1 MKPFHLVN
9 SACKFEKTVI
19 LISIYGLYSFRFK
32 ILMKNILFII
42 PKNDVGGAPKF
53 VMEQIDI
60 CYEDGFKCFLATN
73 ISGWI
78 NENRGNKIENILYDK
93 KIENLFWIPF
103 LFKLIS
109 FIYKNKIQLVIC
121 NSANGGLYG
130 RIAAFITGI
139 GSVYVSHG
147 WSSVYNGG
155 KLSGLL
161 NFIERILSYMGT
173 KVLCISKGDIEK
185 ANKFIHV
192 PQQKLVQI
200 NNAIFPKNK
209 KLSTYI
215 NAPLKVL
222 TVARFKHP
230 KRIDLLIEA
239 VKNNTSIDL
248 YIAGDG
254 EDKKSTEKYIATEE
268 IKNVNLLGE
277 IKDFNTYADYDI
289 FILISDSE
297 GLPMSA
303 IEAMSAGLPLVLS
316 NVGGCPELINENG
329 FLVENNVQSIING
342 IEQCKLKYS
351 YFANNSISNFNNN
364 YNLHNRKNEFLHLY
378 TQCIK

>member
-1 MKPFHLVN
+1 
-9 SACKFEKTVI
+9 
-19 LISIYGLYSFRFK
+19 
-32 ILMKNILFII
+32 MKNILFII

-60 CYEDGFKCFLATN
+60 CNEYGFNCFLATN

-78 NENRGNKIENILYDK
+78 NENESNKIQNILYDK
-93 KIENLFWIPF
+93 KIERLFWIPF
-103 LFKLIS
+103 LFKLIG
-109 FIYKNKIQLVIC
+109 FIHKNKIKLVIC

-130 RIAAFITGI
+130 RLAAFITGI

-155 KLSGLL
+155 KLSGIL
-161 NFIERILSYMGT
+161 NFIERILSYIGT
-173 KVLCISKGDIEK
+173 KVLCISNGDIEK

-192 PQQKLVQI
+192 PQRKLVQI
-200 NNAIFPKNK
+200 NNAIFPKNRK
-209 KLSTYI
+209 FSKDI
-215 NAPLKVL
+215 NTPLKLL

-239 VKNNTSIDL
+239 IKNNSTIDL
-248 YIAGDG
+248 YIVGDG
-254 EDKKSTEKYIATEE
+254 EDKKSTEKYIDYEE
-268 IKNVNLLGE
+268 IKNVHLLGE
-277 IKDFNTYADYDI
+277 IKDFNAYADYDI
-289 FILISDSE
+289 FILISESE

-329 FLVENNVQSIING
+329 SLVENNVQSIVNG
-342 IEQCKLKYS
+342 IEQCKLNY
-351 YFANNSISNFNNN
+351 YFFANNSISNFNNN

-378 TQCIK
+378 SQCIK